1 MLLEESMYQTMN
13 PETPSKS
20 LASRQLFWNLSS
32 RTPVYK
38 RYVYGVDLPTSDVY
52 KKITAKQ
59 VKLIGGSK
67 VTLGERY
74 VTLGKMKTMTCV
86 YVCFLGH
93 NGTAFRYGNYTSC
106 SG

>member
-13 PETPSKS
+13 PDKPSK
-20 LASRQLFWNLSS
+20 LLVFRQLFWNLSS

-67 VTLGERY
+67 VTLGEICDMG
-74 VTLGKMKTMTCV
+74 GKMKTMTCV
-86 YVCFLGH
+86 CMCVF
-93 NGTAFRYGNYTSC
+93 
-106 SG
+106 